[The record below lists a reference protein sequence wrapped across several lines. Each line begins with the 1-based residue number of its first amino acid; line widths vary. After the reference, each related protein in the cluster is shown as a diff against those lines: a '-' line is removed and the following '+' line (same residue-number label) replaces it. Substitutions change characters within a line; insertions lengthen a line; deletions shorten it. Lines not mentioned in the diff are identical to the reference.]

1 MISVVPGATP
11 VTITDPAPTV
21 AMPGLALVQ
30 IPPVGV
36 PLNKV
41 VPPTQVI
48 IVPVIV
54 GLGFT
59 VTLTVLKQPVPS
71 M

>member
-1 MISVVPGATP
+1 
-11 VTITDPAPTV
+11 
-21 AMPGLALVQ
+21 MPGFALVQ

-36 PLNKV
+36 PVNKV